1 MDRESTVKESRVSKQ
16 ITLVQTNQYVD
27 NLDICVVF
35 LRGYVAGNVGHFFSW
50 IKLELSNILFKDK
63 NVGRKKIWE

>member
-1 MDRESTVKESRVSKQ
+1 MDRERTVKESRVLKQ

-35 LRGYVAGNVGHFFSW
+35 LRGYVAGNIGHFFS
-50 IKLELSNILFKDK
+50 
-63 NVGRKKIWE
+63 